1 MPKRV
6 KGRLGPRP
14 GAQRKQEVE
23 RIDVEGIGLRTR
35 GSPISSAENPVS
47 WGTPGPEHTVTISQ
61 SDGQQGS
68 AVETAHLQGSCGHL
82 MTLLCHLMNTQNP
95 LIKQLVQEV
104 CSFSIPER
112 PPSFPERG
120 LYSRFV
126 FTVVFLKSQL
136 FQGE

>member
-35 GSPISSAENPVS
+35 GSRIFSAENPVS

-61 SDGQQGS
+61 PDGQQGS

-82 MTLLCHLMNTQNP
+82 TTLLCHLH
-95 LIKQLVQEV
+95 EHSE
-104 CSFSIPER
+104 SFNKTACP
-112 PPSFPERG
+112 RG
-120 LYSRFV
+120 LL
-126 FTVVFLKSQL
+126 FLHPREAPFIS
-136 FQGE
+136 